1 MKKLLKWIG
10 ILLAVLI
17 GLLIVAL
24 AAAFV
29 TSNSRANRTYGI
41 QVESVTISTDAEIVE
56 RGRHLAVTRGCVDC
70 HGGDFSGGS
79 VIDDPAIAVIY
90 APNLTPGKGGLADY
104 GDSDWV
110 RAIRH
115 GVDQGGKPLFVM
127 PSQEYYFMSDEDLG
141 AVLAYL
147 KQVPAVENQT
157 PQKSLGVLGRV
168 LFVAGMLGDLPAEII
183 DHTAARPTTPEM
195 GVSKEYGAYLAVNCI
210 GCHGENYAGSTVPGS
225 PPDALPAANLTPTGA
240 IANWSEADF
249 LTAMHTGV
257 RPDGSQID
265 RSMLWWSLGKMTDEE
280 LKALWLFLQS
290 VPPVESVNQQ

>member
-1 MKKLLKWIG
+1 MKKVVKWIG

-29 TSNSRANRTYGI
+29 TSNSRANKTYDI
-41 QVESVTISTDAEIVE
+41 QVDSVTISTDAETLE

-70 HGGDFSGGS
+70 HGEDYSGGS

-90 APNLTPGKGGLADY
+90 APNLTPGQGGLVDY
-104 GDSDWV
+104 VDSDWV
-110 RAIRH
+110 KAIRH
-115 GVDQGGKPLFVM
+115 GLDQGEKPLFVM
-127 PSQEYYFMSDEDLG
+127 PSQEYYFMNDADLG
-141 AVLAYL
+141 ALISYL
-147 KQVPAVENQT
+147 KQVPAVENKT

-168 LFVAGMLGDLPAEII
+168 LFLAGMLGDLPAEVI
-183 DHTAARPTTPEM
+183 DHTAARPAIPEM

-210 GCHGENYAGSTVPGS
+210 GCHGEDFTGGSVPGS
-225 PPDALPAANLTPTGA
+225 PPDALPAANLTPAGA
-240 IANWSEADF
+240 MANWSEADF
-249 LTAMHTGV
+249 FTAMQNGV

-265 RSMLWWSLGKMTDEE
+265 RSMPWWSVGQMTDEE

-290 VPPVESVNQQ
+290 VPTAEAASQ